1 MKNNILACIHVLKV
15 LLNCIYSFRNFTTV
29 SIDLYPST
37 ADKLDEQYVRM
48 TLQFILNEEVN
59 NL

>member
-1 MKNNILACIHVLKV
+1 MHSCVSNFIEFYNFF
-15 LLNCIYSFRNFTTV
+15 FRKFTTV
-29 SIDLYPST
+29 SIDIYPST

-59 NL
+59 DF